1 MAKLN
6 MKYMRIYAL
15 FAILFIWSCDNK
27 KETSPS
33 EIPTPPTEAEKPV
46 EEIDANKPNEFNA
59 WVDYYKRL
67 QSDFS
72 VEKFKKDAS
81 FDVIRSES
89 SAKPVWD
96 KDFDPLY
103 KDYLIYNSDSTQY
116 IDIDSYKWGLEKD
129 KKLQINADQ
138 EVVLVNIPEKK
149 VQRILFYG
157 PAYWVEAAYFKN
169 DSTVVLLENSEE
181 NIPAYQEINLNK
193 NTTDYYLYS
202 EPLKKPSEYL
212 KKRILSIYNKEL

>member
-1 MAKLN
+1 
-6 MKYMRIYAL
+6 MRIYAL

-33 EIPTPPTEAEKPV
+33 EMPTPPTEAEKPV
-46 EEIDANKPNEFNA
+46 EEIEANKPNEFNA

-89 SAKPVWD
+89 SVKPLWD

-202 EPLKKPSEYL
+202 EPLKKSSEYL